1 MLSYADTR
9 NQVRAALAAVR
20 WHDNETNRLGR
31 AAAGGLKTPG
41 VRAMNKT
48 RRAGC
53 ARAAAFASLALL
65 MLSNAWVGAA
75 FAAGP
80 PTVIDSQSIIRGL
93 QPHTS
98 GTRSLVAAPR
108 TGAGGAAG
116 GERKMILEICFANDS
131 NRLTQA
137 AHAQL
142 AQLGAALK
150 SPELASSRFLIAGH
164 TSATGAPEHN
174 LRLSEARAQ
183 AVRGYLLK
191 RFNIAPGRIAPRGF
205 WASH

>member
-1 MLSYADTR
+1 MY
-9 NQVRAALAAVR
+9 
-20 WHDNETNRLGR
+20 
-31 AAAGGLKTPG
+31 
-41 VRAMNKT
+41 KT

-53 ARAAAFASLALL
+53 ALAAAFASLALL
-65 MLSNAWVGAA
+65 MLPNAWVGAA

-80 PTVIDSQSIIRGL
+80 PTVIDSQTIIRGL

-98 GTRSLVAAPR
+98 GTRSLVVAPR
-108 TGAGGAAG
+108 VGAGGAAG
-116 GERKMILEICFANDS
+116 GERKMILDIRFANDS

-142 AQLGAALK
+142 AQLAGALK

-164 TSATGAPEHN
+164 TSATGSPEHN

-191 RFNIAPGRIAPRGF
+191 RFNIAPGRIEASGF
-205 WASH
+205 GASHPLPDVAPDALEQRRVEISTLPRT